1 VSTVTIDPD
10 RYAELGDPIRGPSA
24 LAGDWRRFWHLAF
37 TISRTEFKLR
47 FYGSALGYVWQLVRP
62 LLMFG
67 VLLVVYTLGKLGSI
81 PHYPV
86 MLLSGVVM
94 YTFFVEATGGA
105 VRCVVDRE
113 NFVRKI
119 QFPRLA
125 IPVAVVL
132 TASFNLA
139 VNYIAIAVFTAIEGV
154 KPRIQWLELP
164 FLLMALVVLA
174 VGVAMLLSA
183 LFVRFRDIQPIW
195 DVIGQVLFYASLIL
209 IPIEKIAAHTG
220 RILGIPLVHLWMLNP
235 LADLMEQYRHAFLGP
250 NPASPVPAGETAAAF
265 HTGGISASAAIGG
278 LPELAI
284 PVGFVVILCALG
296 FWVFNSSAP
305 HIAENL

>member
-1 VSTVTIDPD
+1 MNTTAVP
-10 RYAELGDPIRGPSA
+10 AELGDPIRGPSA
-24 LAGDWRRFWHLAF
+24 LAGDWRRFWHLTF
-37 TISRTEFKLR
+37 TIARTDFKLR

-67 VLLVVYTLGKLGSI
+67 ILDLVYTLGKLGAI
-81 PHYPV
+81 PHYPA

-94 YTFFVEATGGA
+94 FTFFTEATAGA

-132 TASFNLA
+132 TACFNLA
-139 VNYIAIAVFTAIEGV
+139 VNFLAVAVFTFVDGV
-154 KPRIQWLELP
+154 KPRLEWLEIPAILMV
-164 FLLMALVVLA
+164 LLIFA
-174 VGVAMLLSA
+174 VGAAMLLSA

-195 DVIGQVLFYASLIL
+195 DVICQVLFYASLIL
-209 IPIEKIAAHTG
+209 IPLEKIQEHST
-220 RILGIPLVHLWMLNP
+220 RILGVSLAHIWMLNP
-235 LADLMEQYRHAFLGP
+235 LADVMQQYRHALLGP
-250 NPASPVPAGETAAAF
+250 VPKAVNGVTIVPPD
-265 HTGGISASAAIGG
+265 HGGISAVAAIGG
-278 LPELAI
+278 YPELAI
-284 PVGFVVILCALG
+284 PAGMIIALFVLG
-296 FWVFNSSAP
+296 FWVFNRSAP

>member
-1 VSTVTIDPD
+1 LSITTVTSATDASYED
-10 RYAELGDPIRGPSA
+10 LGEPIRGPSA

-37 TISRTEFKLR
+37 TIARTEFKLR
-47 FYGSALGYVWQLVRP
+47 FYGSALGYLWQLVRP

-94 YTFFVEATGGA
+94 YNFFMEATAGA
-105 VRCVVDRE
+105 VRCVVERE

-132 TASFNLA
+132 TATFNLC
-139 VNYIAIAVFTAIEGV
+139 VNYFAIAVFTAIEGV
-154 KPRIQWLELP
+154 RPRLSWLELP
-164 FLLMALVVLA
+164 LILMVLIFFA
-174 VGVAMLLSA
+174 VGFAMLLSA

-195 DVIGQVLFYASLIL
+195 DVVGQVLFYASLIL
-209 IPIEKIAAHTG
+209 IPIEKIQMHTG
-220 RILGIPLVHLWMLNP
+220 KIFGVSLVHLWMLNP
-235 LADLMEQYRHAFLGP
+235 MADLMEQYRHAFLGT
-250 NPASPVPAGETAAAF
+250 SPTVVVSPGVVT
-265 HTGGISASAAIGG
+265 HGGISAPAAIGG
-278 LPELAI
+278 YPELAI
-284 PVGFVVILCALG
+284 PMGLIVVVFILG
-296 FWVFNSSAP
+296 FWVFNRSAP
-305 HIAENL
+305 DIAENL

>member
-1 VSTVTIDPD
+1 VSTAEI
-10 RYAELGDPIRGPSA
+10 YAELGEPIRGPSA
-24 LAGDWRRFWHLAF
+24 LSGDWRRFWHLAF
-37 TISRTEFKLR
+37 TIARTDFKLR

-67 VLLVVYTLGKLGSI
+67 ILDLVYSLGKLGTI
-81 PHYPV
+81 PHYPA

-94 YTFFVEATGGA
+94 FTFFTEATAGA

-132 TASFNLA
+132 TACLNLA
-139 VNYIAIAVFTAIEGV
+139 VNFIAVAVFTFVDGV
-154 KPRIQWLELP
+154 KPRVEWLEIPLILMV
-164 FLLMALVVLA
+164 LLVFA
-174 VGVAMLLSA
+174 VGAAMLLSA

-195 DVIGQVLFYASLIL
+195 DVVCQILFYASLIL
-209 IPIEKIAAHTG
+209 IPLEKIQAHTG
-220 RILGIPLVHLWMLNP
+220 RILGIPLAHIWMLNP
-235 LADLMEQYRHAFLGP
+235 LADIMQQYRHALLGP
-250 NPASPVPAGETAAAF
+250 VPNPYFIHGAVQPVDHGGVTAA
-265 HTGGISASAAIGG
+265 AAIGG
-278 LPELAI
+278 YLELAI
-284 PVGFVVILCALG
+284 PIAIIVLLFIFGFT
-296 FWVFNSSAP
+296 VFNRSAP